1 MDLTSTDTVRV
12 RIPASPV
19 YLRVVRLVVADLA
32 SRLGF
37 TIDEIEDLKIG
48 VDELVAYM
56 TGSQGREGTLE
67 IEFSVD
73 QERIEING
81 KGHFLPGS
89 RVRTELTDFSRTILE
104 TVTDSASLEQLD
116 GTPIFNLVKTKSG

>member
-12 RIPASPV
+12 RIPASPA

-37 TIDEIEDLKIG
+37 TIDEIEDLKIA
-48 VDELVAYM
+48 VDELAAYM
-56 TGSQGREGTLE
+56 TGSQGREGSLE
-67 IEFSVD
+67 IVATVD
-73 QERIEING
+73 RERIEISG
-81 KGHFLPGS
+81 KGHFIPGS

-104 TVTDSASLEQLD
+104 TVADTASLQQVD
-116 GTPIFNLVKTKSG
+116 GTPTFELVKIKGR